1 MNKDLEIIPT
11 ADGSYTLYNKEM
23 DETYH
28 SKNGAWSESQYVY
41 IEMGIQD
48 LPFNEVRVLEIGFGT
63 GTNAILTYLYSQK
76 FHFKVK
82 YTTLEP
88 FPLEWEL
95 VEKMQFDN
103 KLSTIDWA
111 VFKEMHKIEFNNV
124 NQMGPYFTFDKIKET
139 IELFDTK
146 EIFDIIY
153 LDAFAPSK
161 QADIWDIANIK
172 KMHDLLM
179 PNGKLVSY
187 CAQGQFKRNLKEVG
201 FRVENPSGPHH
212 KKEMTVAFKL

>member
-1 MNKDLEIIPT
+1 MDNLEIMAT

-28 SKNGAWSESQYVY
+28 SRNGAWSESQYVY

-48 LPFNEVRVLEIGFGT
+48 LPFNEVKVLEIGFGT
-63 GTNAILTYLYSQK
+63 GTNAILTYLYSNK
-76 FHFKVK
+76 FHFKVE

-88 FPLEWEL
+88 FPLQWDL
-95 VEKMQFDN
+95 IKRMQFDN
-103 KLSTIDWA
+103 KLSSRDWS
-111 VFKEMHKIEFNNV
+111 VFREMHQLEFEDKSQFGAYFHFNKYKQKIED
-124 NQMGPYFTFDKIKET
+124 YESKET
-139 IELFDTK
+139 
-146 EIFDIIY
+146 FDIIY

-161 QADIWDIANIK
+161 QEDIWSLSNIK
-172 KMHDLLM
+172 KMHDLLL

-201 FRVENPSGPHH
+201 FRIENPPGPHH
-212 KKEMTVAFKL
+212 KKEMTVAFRL